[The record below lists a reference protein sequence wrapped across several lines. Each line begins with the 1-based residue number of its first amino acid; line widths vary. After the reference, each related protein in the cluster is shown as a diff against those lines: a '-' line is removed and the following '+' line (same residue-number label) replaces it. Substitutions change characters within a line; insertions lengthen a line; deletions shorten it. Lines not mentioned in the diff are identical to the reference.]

1 MKEEINKMLNNIV
14 GEDLAKKIFEA
25 NFPEPIINY
34 ASGDILTFKEIKE
47 LPEGTVI
54 YLHYVDDFQLLNYQ
68 SHSTIKA
75 ELSN

>member
-47 LPEGTVI
+47 LQKNLT
-54 YLHYVDDFQLLNYQ
+54 
-68 SHSTIKA
+68 K
-75 ELSN
+75 